1 MNFENMCI
9 KSVEYISHFVPGKK
23 KWRAENRK
31 HHFVGIM
38 LGGAARHDFDNQSFV
53 LSRNCI
59 YFFNQRDNYS
69 VEVLEPGDSLSVH
82 FTTYEEIDTDSFCIP
97 VKRPDEFVSLLLKL
111 ERLQHTA
118 ESNSLALRSVLYALC
133 DAIAQM
139 RKREYFPSDTRMH
152 TAKAY
157 IDTHFQDA
165 NCLSCAV
172 AQSGVSARRFNDLF
186 KTHFDMTPNR
196 YLTHRRVESAKR
208 MLETQSLTVSEIA
221 ELCGFSDVYYFSKVF
236 RQLCGVPPSKWS

>member
-9 KSVEYISHFVPGKK
+9 KSIEYISHFVPGKK

-31 HHFVGIM
+31 NHFVGI
-38 LGGAARHDFDNQSFV
+38 LLDGKEQHVFDNKSFV

-59 YFFNQRDNYS
+59 YFFNQRDDYA
-69 VEVLEPGDSLSVH
+69 VEVLEPGDSISVH
-82 FTTYEEIDTDSFCIP
+82 FTTSEEIDTDSFCFP
-97 VKRPDEFVSLLLKL
+97 VKSPDEFVSLLLKL
-111 ERLQHTA
+111 ERLQHTPQ
-118 ESNSLALRSVLYALC
+118 SGSLSSLSVLYALC
-133 DAIAQM
+133 DAISSV
-139 RKREYFPSDTRMH
+139 RKREYSPGDTRMY
-152 TAKAY
+152 TAKEY

-165 NCLSCAV
+165 DCLPRAV

-236 RQLCGVPPSKWS
+236 KQLCGVPPSKWS